1 LGELGWFDRAENG
14 RYPAL
19 FPQRP
24 ILCAHDR
31 KTDMKT
37 HSTKPSEIT
46 RDWWVVDAEGVVLGR
61 LASEVA
67 KRLRGKHK
75 PNFAPHLDTGDHV
88 VVVNASKVVLTGG
101 KLLQKERYRHSGYP
115 GGLRT
120 VPYSRLMMERPELA
134 IEKAVKG
141 MLPANRLGRAMIKKL
156 KVYAGPEHPHG
167 AQAPKPLDLR
177 DVASPHDPEQA
188 HTIEEVT
195 GA

>member
-1 LGELGWFDRAENG
+1 
-14 RYPAL
+14 
-19 FPQRP
+19 
-24 ILCAHDR
+24 
-31 KTDMKT
+31 MKT

-46 RDWWVVDAEGVVLGR
+46 REWWLVDADGVVLGR

-75 PNFAPHLDTGDHV
+75 PTFARHLDTGDHV
-88 VVVNASKVVLTGG
+88 VVINASKVVLTGS
-101 KLLQKERYRHSGYP
+101 KLLQKQHYRHSGYP
-115 GGLRT
+115 GGLRA
-120 VPYSRLMMERPELA
+120 VPYSRLMVDRPERA

-156 KVYAGPEHPHG
+156 RVYAGPEHPHH
-167 AQAPKPLDLR
+167 AQSPRVLDLK
-177 DVASPHDPEQA
+177 DVAAPHDPDQA